1 MPETFVPDRETVRAR
16 WAVSLVFLLNG
27 VSFCAILPRYPE
39 IVRQLGISNT
49 ELGLAVGLGPLG
61 GLAFGL
67 LAAPIMKKIGSGK
80 TALLFQ
86 ILASTAHLLIYVAP
100 SWGFLALGF
109 VLAMS
114 FDAITDI
121 AQNAHGMRVER
132 RYRRSIIN
140 SFHGF
145 WSLGAVLGGVI
156 GSLCAQ
162 FEVPLAWQGWGGLI
176 LFGAIAIANFPFL
189 LKGSDTS
196 ERIKEVS
203 SPSASSANEAP
214 ADLMGETSGDTLLE
228 STPIHRGKLGTLALL
243 GALGM
248 ILVFAGSTEDA
259 GSTWG
264 ALFMTHTFHASPFV
278 AGLAF
283 VALQSAQMIGRFVGD
298 PIVDAW
304 GDRKTARVGAA
315 ISFVGMCFMLVW
327 PNAVTAVI
335 GFAAAGWGV
344 ATLFP
349 AVFRAGDNIEEL
361 GHGVGITVVG
371 WFARIGFLAAPP
383 IVGWLADLFTL
394 RYALALVPLYALGI
408 LLFSGALENTT
419 KADKQAKPA
428 GAA

>member
-1 MPETFVPDRETVRAR
+1 MPETFVPDREAVRAR

-39 IVRQLGISNT
+39 IVRQLGITNT

-67 LAAPIMKKIGSGK
+67 LAAPIMKKIGSG
-80 TALLFQ
+80 TAALIFQ
-86 ILASTAHLLIYVAP
+86 ILASSAHLLIYVAP

-145 WSLGAVLGGVI
+145 WSLGAVLGGVL
-156 GSLCAQ
+156 GAVCAQ
-162 FEVPLAWQGWGGLI
+162 FSVPLAWQGWGGLV

-189 LKGSDTS
+189 LKGSDAA
-196 ERIKEVS
+196 ERVKEVS

-214 ADLMGETSGDTLLE
+214 ADLVGETSGNTLLE
-228 STPIHRGKLGTLALL
+228 STSPSRGKLGALALL

-248 ILVFAGSTEDA
+248 VLVFAGSTEDA

-264 ALFMTHTFHASPFV
+264 ALFMTHTFNASPFV

-283 VALQSAQMIGRFVGD
+283 VALQGAQMLGRFLGD

-304 GDRKTARVGAA
+304 GDRTTARVGAV
-315 ISFVGMCFMLVW
+315 ISFVGMSVMLVW
-327 PNAVTAVI
+327 PTAVTAVI

-349 AVFRAGDNIEEL
+349 AVFRAGDNVEEL

-394 RYALALVPLYALGI
+394 RYALALVPLYAVGI
-408 LLFSGALENTT
+408 LVFSGALENTT
-419 KADKQAKPA
+419 KVDKRATLA
-428 GAA
+428 EAR

>member
-1 MPETFVPDRETVRAR
+1 MPATFVPDRETVRAR

-86 ILASTAHLLIYVAP
+86 ILASTAHLLIYIAP

-114 FDAITDI
+114 CDAITDI

-162 FEVPLAWQGWGGLI
+162 FSVPLAWQGWGGLL

-189 LKGSDTS
+189 LKGSDAA
-196 ERIKEVS
+196 ERTTEVS

-214 ADLMGETSGDTLLE
+214 ADLLVDASGDPLSE
-228 STPIHRGKLGTLALL
+228 NSAPHRSKLGALALL

-248 ILVFAGSTEDA
+248 VLVFAGSTEDA

-264 ALFMTHTFHASPFV
+264 ALFMTHTFNASPFV

-283 VALQSAQMIGRFVGD
+283 VALQGAQMIGRFTGD

-304 GDRKTARVGAA
+304 GDRKTARVGAV
-315 ISFVGMCFMLVW
+315 ISFVGMSFMLVW

-349 AVFRAGDNIEEL
+349 AVFRAGDNVEEV

-394 RYALALVPLYALGI
+394 RYALALVPLYAVGVF
-408 LLFSGALENTT
+408 LFSGALENTT
-419 KADKQAKPA
+419 KAEKQAKSA
-428 GAA
+428 EAV